1 MDSERLVACLRA
13 LGDPNRLALF
23 ELLCQEQQCN
33 CDMGD
38 KLGLAPNLVSHH
50 LRVLRECGLVVA
62 ERHPTDARW
71 VLYSLNRDVVAELAG
86 RMAVLLDATPA
97 LAAARSGCG
106 PACALPATEGEC
118 ACR

>member
-13 LGDPNRLALF
+13 LADPNRLAIF

-62 ERHPTDARW
+62 ERHATDARW
-71 VLYSLNRDVVAELAG
+71 ILYSLNGEAVAGLAERIAALLCVDTLATAEPASCG
-86 RMAVLLDATPA
+86 SRCPAMAVE
-97 LAAARSGCG
+97 
-106 PACALPATEGEC
+106 EGC
-118 ACR
+118 ACK